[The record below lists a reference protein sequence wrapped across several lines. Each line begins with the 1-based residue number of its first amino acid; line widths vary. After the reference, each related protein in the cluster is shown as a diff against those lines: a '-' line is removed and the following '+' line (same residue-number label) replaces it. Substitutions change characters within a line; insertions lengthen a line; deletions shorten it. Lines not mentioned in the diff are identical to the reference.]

1 MNGMGVRRQYND
13 YMNKV
18 EADLKVDTKIQIFYV
33 FNVLLMNFL
42 FPRKSLY
49 NEYKLENI
57 ISRLRTV

>member
-1 MNGMGVRRQYND
+1 MD
-13 YMNKV
+13 KV
-18 EADLKVDTKIQIFYV
+18 EAHLRADIDTVVTNIRKIQILDM
-33 FNVLLMNFL
+33 FNASLMNFL